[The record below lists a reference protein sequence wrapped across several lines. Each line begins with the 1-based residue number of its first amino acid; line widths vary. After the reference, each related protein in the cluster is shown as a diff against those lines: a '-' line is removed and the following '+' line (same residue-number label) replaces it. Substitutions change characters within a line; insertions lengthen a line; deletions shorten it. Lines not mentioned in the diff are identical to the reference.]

1 MGRHHL
7 INRIF
12 KNKTLGRAG
21 GRGAA
26 SGSTD
31 ETKLFDAGRLLVA
44 TTLLLVMTGLIMVYA
59 ASALKGEQQFNDGFI
74 FIRKQGLVAI
84 LGLSIIFAIAKIPMQ
99 VIERMAMPL
108 LACAILLLSLIF
120 IPGVYTSGG
129 GAERWI
135 SFGGFRFQTSECA
148 KLALVFFL
156 AKNLSRRG
164 FNVHDLRVGVLP
176 NLIIFGFLA
185 VFMMKQPDFG
195 STVLMGLVLFS
206 MLFVAGLDWKYI
218 FGAFLASVA
227 AITAAIAVAPY
238 RMARLTSFLDPWGE
252 IKRGGFQIIQSYLA
266 FQNGGLWGLG
276 LGESRQKLFFL
287 PEAHTDFILAVLAE
301 ELGFLGVTF
310 LCLTFA
316 YYCFLGFR
324 IAFLQTKPFQR
335 YLAFGLTATVGFQG
349 AINMAVAMGLLP
361 TKGIPLPFISSG
373 ASSLFM
379 SLITTALLF
388 RLSKYE
394 QHPSQS

>member
-1 MGRHHL
+1 MMKQSVSKL
-7 INRIF
+7 D
-12 KNKTLGRAG
+12 TD
-21 GRGAA
+21 A
-26 SGSTD
+26 SGEARSD
-31 ETKLFDAGRLLVA
+31 EAKLFDAGRLLVA

-59 ASALKGEQQFNDGFI
+59 SSSLKGEQQFNDGFI

-84 LGLSIIFAIAKIPMQ
+84 MGLLLIAVVTKIPMKI
-99 VIERMAMPL
+99 IERLALPL
-108 LACAILLLSLIF
+108 LGGTIFLLSLIF
-120 IPGVYTSGG
+120 VPGIYVSGG

-135 SFGGFRFQTSECA
+135 SLAGFRFQTSEFA
-148 KLALVFFL
+148 KVGLVFFL
-156 AKNLSRRG
+156 AKNLSRRD
-164 FNVHDLRVGVLP
+164 FDIRSLQTGVLP
-176 NLIIFGFLA
+176 NLAIFSLLA

-195 STVLMGLVLFS
+195 STVLIGLVLFS
-206 MLFVAGLDWKYI
+206 MLFVAGLHWKYI
-218 FGAFLASVA
+218 VGVIFCALTAVAGAIML
-227 AITAAIAVAPY
+227 APY

-252 IKRGGFQIIQSYLA
+252 IRRGGFQIIQSYLA

-324 IAFLQTKPFQR
+324 IAFLQTKLFQR
-335 YLAFGLTATVGFQG
+335 YLAFGLTATIGFQG
-349 AINMAVAMGLLP
+349 LINMAVAMGLLP

-373 ASSLFM
+373 ASSLLM
-379 SLITTALLF
+379 SLVITALLF
-388 RLSKYE
+388 RLSRCDHE
-394 QHPSQS
+394 ST

>member
-1 MGRHHL
+1 L
-7 INRIF
+7 ISRIL
-12 KNKTLGRAG
+12 KRNSIKPRDVTPASSSDAD
-21 GRGAA
+21 AA
-26 SGSTD
+26 
-31 ETKLFDAGRLLVA
+31 KLFDAGRLLVA

-84 LGLSIIFAIAKIPMQ
+84 FGLSIIFAIAKIPMQ

-108 LACAILLLSLIF
+108 LGCAVVLLGLIF
-120 IPGVYTSGG
+120 VPGVYTSGG

-164 FNVHDLRVGVLP
+164 FNVHELRSGILP
-176 NLIIFGFLA
+176 NLIIFGLLA

-218 FGAFLASVA
+218 FGVCVVSLA
-227 AITAAIAVAPY
+227 AIAGAIAVAPY

-373 ASSLFM
+373 ASSLFT

-394 QHPSQS
+394 QQSQQP

>member
-1 MGRHHL
+1 MISR
-7 INRIF
+7 RF
-12 KNKTLGRAG
+12 KLKSLALGDGASRAP
-21 GRGAA
+21 APTEH
-26 SGSTD
+26 S
-31 ETKLFDAGRLLVA
+31 KLNDAGRLLVA

-59 ASALKGEQQFNDGFI
+59 ASALKGEQQFNDGFM
-74 FIRKQGLVAI
+74 FIRKQGLVAVF
-84 LGLSIIFAIAKIPMQ
+84 GLFIIFGIIKIPMQ
-99 VIERMAMPL
+99 IIERMAVPLMGIAVIL
-108 LACAILLLSLIF
+108 LALIF
-120 IPGVYTSGG
+120 VPGVYTSGG

-135 SFGGFRFQTSECA
+135 SFAGFRFQTSECA

-164 FNVHDLRVGVLP
+164 FNIDDLKAGILP
-176 NLIIFGFLA
+176 NLVIFGILA
-185 VFMMKQPDFG
+185 IFMMRQPDFG

-206 MLFVAGLDWKYI
+206 MLFVAGLNWKYI
-218 FGAFLASVA
+218 FGAFLVSIL
-227 AITAAIAVAPY
+227 AITAAISVAPY
-238 RMARLTSFLDPWGE
+238 RMARLTSFLDPWAE

-266 FQNGGLWGLG
+266 FQNGGLLGLG

-301 ELGFLGVTF
+301 ELGFLGVMF
-310 LCLTFA
+310 LCFTFA

-324 IAFLQTKPFQR
+324 IAFLQAKPFQR

-394 QHPSQS
+394 HQPSQS